1 MYYHVLT
8 ETNKQCFIFSVINF
22 LIMSGNKDKKK
33 DKERDRDGSS
43 SRSRSSSSKPPKSST
58 RENLLL
64 AAKMLEVPSDSL
76 VGAGLKTPPNVVPGI
91 SPVSVPARSE
101 AVPPVVK
108 APVATVTRAQVVAE
122 DSVEKVLLAMKNQQQ
137 QFQAQQQQQ
146 FQAQQQQLASFM
158 GFLQSISSNKDVEGS
173 RAKEHEKPQDPQL
186 PKEIVA
192 PANVPEEEVAH
203 HVQDEGE
210 EDAAEGGSLLE
221 QFSLGKNMF
230 IPDETQVEL
239 WACAAKLSPEYGNA
253 WTNLKVSNL
262 VTKWTGHPLN
272 STFKASGID
281 PGLLPLKYK
290 DLQAQEKQTV
300 FLQNCAGA
308 IAAIGTRM
316 LGLIQGK
323 PSSISACILSFIP

>member
-1 MYYHVLT
+1 
-8 ETNKQCFIFSVINF
+8 
-22 LIMSGNKDKKK
+22 MSGEDSKK
-33 DKERDRDGSS
+33 DKERDKEGSS
-43 SRSRSSSSKPPKSST
+43 KSRSSSSKSTKSST
-58 RENLLL
+58 KDNLLL
-64 AAKMLEVPSDSL
+64 AAKMLEMPPSTPSF
-76 VGAGLKTPPNVVPGI
+76 KTPLNVCSGI
-91 SPVSVPARSE
+91 TPMSASARSE
-101 AVPPVVK
+101 AVGDAVAK
-108 APVATVTRAQVVAE
+108 APVTTATRASVASQ
-122 DSVEKVLLAMKNQQQ
+122 DNSVDKVLLAMKTQQQ
-137 QFQAQQQQQ
+137 EFQAQQQQQ

-158 GFLQSISSNKDVEGS
+158 GFLQSFSSNKDVEGS

-203 HVQDEGE
+203 HDQDEGE

-323 PSSISACILSFIP
+323 PSSISACMLSFIP